1 MKAGK
6 AVAWIGLAMMTLG
19 LANGFIYG
27 DFFNDG
33 AKLMAN
39 PWGVMSMID
48 LYVGF
53 ALFSM
58 WIVFR
63 EKSIAGSIAW
73 VTMMMVLGF
82 FTACIYLLKVFYK
95 SDGDWLAFFLGAKK
109 DDVISKLKV

>member
-19 LANGFIYG
+19 LANGFING
-27 DFFNDG
+27 DFLSDG

-53 ALFSM
+53 ALFSV

-63 EKSIAGSIAW
+63 EKSFAKSFAW
-73 VTMMMVLGF
+73 VIMMMVLGF
-82 FTACIYLLKVFYK
+82 FTACIYVLNAFYK
-95 SDGDWLAFFLGAKK
+95 SNGDWLDFYLGARK
-109 DDVISKLKV
+109 DEIISRIKA